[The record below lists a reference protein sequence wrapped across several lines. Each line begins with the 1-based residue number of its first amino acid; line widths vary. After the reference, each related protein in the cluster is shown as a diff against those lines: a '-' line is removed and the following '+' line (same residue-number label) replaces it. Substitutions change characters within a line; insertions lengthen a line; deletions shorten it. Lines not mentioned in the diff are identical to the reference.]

1 MKVHKLLYALFG
13 LLLLVSCQEQ
23 AMYEKVY
30 AFENEEWTQKV
41 KPLFKVDITDT
52 TKEYDFI
59 LTLRTTTD
67 YQFNNLWIFL
77 NTTTPSGQKA
87 REPFEIKI
95 TNPDGSWAGKK
106 TGTVVEIPLYFRRR
120 KMPEKGQYKFLIE
133 QGITESKIDQV
144 LDIGL
149 RVEEAKAQ

>member
-1 MKVHKLLYALFG
+1 MKAHKLLYALFG